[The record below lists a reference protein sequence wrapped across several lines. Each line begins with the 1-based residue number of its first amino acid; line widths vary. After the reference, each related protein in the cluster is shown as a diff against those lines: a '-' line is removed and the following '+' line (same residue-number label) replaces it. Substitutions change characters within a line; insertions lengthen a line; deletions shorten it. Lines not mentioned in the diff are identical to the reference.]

1 MPQTLFDSNIS
12 IRRTNVTYDEKMRQV
27 DQYIDDHLSDFIA
40 DLTELCAFPTVAA
53 QNQAIDETAEF
64 TAKLLEKY
72 GFSARVMPS
81 SGNPM
86 VYGEL
91 NGAADNT
98 VLCYNHYDVQPAEPI
113 ELWDSPPFEATE
125 RDGKLYARG
134 VVDDKGH
141 IICRLAAIAALR
153 AVYGNVPCSVKMLIE
168 GEEEIGSMSMESFI
182 EEHRDMLTGADGCLW
197 EFGGVDFE
205 DRPEIVLGMRGDVYV
220 ELRAKTVSHDA
231 HSGLGGSI
239 FPNAAWRLTWA
250 LSTLKGID
258 ERILIP
264 GWYDDVREP
273 TEAEFDLLRHLPRSD
288 ESLKEAFGLKA
299 FLKDVDGVEM
309 LRQQLF
315 EPTCTIAGL
324 GSGYQ
329 GPGSKTVLP
338 AEAMAKVDFRIVP
351 DQEPDDLVAKLR
363 NHLIDQGF
371 DDIEVIQHGGSRA
384 ARVDPDSPFVQMVIQ
399 TAREVYGTDPVVAPT
414 SGGSG
419 PMDPFVRL
427 LNVPISNVGIG
438 YSSTLVHSP
447 NENMRI
453 ADFVKGIKQTARVM
467 ARVGQGEAR

>member
-1 MPQTLFDSNIS
+1 
-12 IRRTNVTYDEKMRQV
+12 VTYNEQMQKV
-27 DQYIDDHLSDFIA
+27 DQYVDEHVSEFLQ
-40 DLTELCAFPTVAA
+40 DLAELCSFPTVAA

-64 TAKLLEKY
+64 TSRLLEKY
-72 GFSARVMPS
+72 GFEAKVMPS
-81 SGNPM
+81 AGNPM

-91 NGAADNT
+91 KGASERT

-141 IICRLAAIAALR
+141 IVCRLAAIAALK
-153 AVYGNVPCSVKMLIE
+153 AVYGEVPCSVKMLIE

-182 EEHRDMLTGADGCLW
+182 EEHRDLLSGADGCLW
-197 EFGGVDFE
+197 EFGGVDFD

-220 ELRAKTVSHDA
+220 ELRAKTISHDA
-231 HSGLGGSI
+231 HSGTGGSI

-250 LSTLKGID
+250 LSTLKD
-258 ERILIP
+258 QNERILIP

-273 TEAEFDLLRHLPRSD
+273 TEREMDLLRALPRSD
-288 ESLKEAFGLKA
+288 EDLKDAFGLNS
-299 FLKDVDGVEM
+299 FLKGVDGVEM

-315 EPTCTIAGL
+315 EPTCTIAGI

-338 AEAMAKVDFRIVP
+338 AEAMAKIDFRIVP
-351 DQEPDDLVAKLR
+351 DQDPDDLVAKLR
-363 NHLIDQGF
+363 KHLQDQGF
-371 DDIEVIQHGGSRA
+371 GDIEVIQHGGSRA
-384 ARVDPDSPFVQMVIQ
+384 ARVDPDAPFVQTVIE
-399 TAREVYGTDPVVAPT
+399 TAREVYGKDAVVSPT

-427 LNVPISNVGIG
+427 LNVPISNVGVG
-438 YSSTLVHSP
+438 YPNTLVHSP

-453 ADFVKGIKQTARVM
+453 SDFVRGVKHTARVL
-467 ARVGQGEAR
+467 ARVSES

>member
-1 MPQTLFDSNIS
+1 
-12 IRRTNVTYDEKMRQV
+12 VTYEEQMRKV
-27 DQYIDDHLSDFIA
+27 DQYIDNNLSEFLKDLA
-40 DLTELCAFPTVAA
+40 DLCAFPTVAA
-53 QNQAIDETAEF
+53 QNQAIEETAEF

-72 GFSARVMPS
+72 GFQAKVMPS
-81 SGNPM
+81 TGNPM
-86 VYGEL
+86 VYGAL
-91 NGAADNT
+91 HGASDKT
-98 VLCYNHYDVQPAEPI
+98 VLCYNHYDVQPAEPL
-113 ELWDSPPFEATE
+113 ELWDSPPFELTE

-141 IICRLAAIAALR
+141 IVCRLAAIAALK
-153 AVYGNVPCSVKMLIE
+153 AVYGDVPCSVKMLIE
-168 GEEEIGSMSMESFI
+168 GEEEVGSMNMESFI
-182 EEHRDMLTGADGCLW
+182 EDHREMLAGADGCLW

-205 DRPEIVLGMRGDVYV
+205 DRPEMVLGMRGDVYV
-220 ELRAKTVSHDA
+220 ELRARTISHDA

-250 LSTLKGID
+250 LSLLKD
-258 ERILIP
+258 QNERIRIP

-273 TEAEFDLLRHLPRSD
+273 TEREFELLRQLPRSD
-288 ESLKEAFGLKA
+288 EALKEAFGIDS
-299 FLKDVDGVEM
+299 FLNDVDGVEM

-338 AEAMAKVDFRIVP
+338 AEAMAKIDFRIVP
-351 DQEPDDLVAKLR
+351 DQEPDDLIAKLR
-363 NHLIDQGF
+363 KHLDEHGF
-371 DDIEVIQHGGSRA
+371 GDIEVIQHGGSRA
-384 ARVDPDSPFVQMVIQ
+384 ARVDPDAPFVQTVVEA
-399 TAREVYGTDPVVAPT
+399 AREVYGKEPVVSPT

-438 YSSTLVHSP
+438 YSNTLVHSP

-453 ADFVKGIKQTARVM
+453 SDFAKGVKQTARVM
-467 ARVGQGEAR
+467 AQVGQYS

>member
-1 MPQTLFDSNIS
+1 MN
-12 IRRTNVTYDEKMRQV
+12 YDEQMARV
-27 DQYIDDHLSDFIA
+27 DQYVDDHLSEFLSDLA
-40 DLTELCAFPTVAA
+40 DLCAFPTVAA
-53 QNQAIDETAEF
+53 QNQAIDETADF
-64 TAKLLEKY
+64 TANLLEKY
-72 GFSARVMPS
+72 GFASRVMPS
-81 SGNPM
+81 TGNPM

-91 NGAADNT
+91 AGGSDRT
-98 VLCYNHYDVQPAEPI
+98 ILCYNHYDVQPAEPL
-113 ELWDSPPFEATE
+113 ELWDSPPWEATE

-141 IICRLAAIAALR
+141 IICRLAAIAALK
-153 AVYGNVPCSVKMLIE
+153 AVYGEVPCSVKMLIE
-168 GEEEIGSMSMESFI
+168 GEEEIGSMSMEPFI
-182 EEHRDMLTGADGCLW
+182 KEHRDLLSGADGCLW

-220 ELRAKTVSHDA
+220 ELRAKTISHDA

-250 LSTLKGID
+250 LATLKSHD

-273 TEAEFDLLRHLPRSD
+273 TPAEMDLLRHLPRSD
-288 ESLKEAFGLKA
+288 ESLKEAFGLDV
-299 FLKDVDGVEM
+299 FLKNADGVEM

-315 EPTCTIAGL
+315 EPTCTIAGI

-338 AEAMAKVDFRIVP
+338 AEAMAKIDFRIVP
-351 DQEPDDLVAKLR
+351 DQDPDDLVAKLR
-363 NHLIDQGF
+363 KHLQDQGF
-371 DDIEVIQHGGSRA
+371 GDIEVIQHGGSRA
-384 ARVDPDSPFVQMVIQ
+384 ARVDPDAPFVQTVIE
-399 TAREVYGTDPVVAPT
+399 TAREVYGVDPVVAPT

-438 YSSTLVHSP
+438 YSNTLVHSP

-453 ADFVKGIKQTARVM
+453 SDFAKGVKQTARVM
-467 ARVGQGEAR
+467 ARVARG

>member
-1 MPQTLFDSNIS
+1 M
-12 IRRTNVTYDEKMRQV
+12 TYEEQMARV
-27 DQYIDDHLSDFIA
+27 DQYIDEHVSEFLQDLA
-40 DLTELCAFPTVAA
+40 DLCAFPTVAA

-72 GFSARVMPS
+72 GFSATVMPS
-81 SGNPM
+81 AGNPM

-91 NGAADNT
+91 NGSSDNT
-98 VLCYNHYDVQPAEPI
+98 VLCYNHYDVQPAEPL

-125 RDGKLYARG
+125 RGGKLYARG

-141 IICRLAAIAALR
+141 IVCRLAAIAALN
-153 AVYGNVPCSVKMLIE
+153 AVYGEAPCSVKMLIE
-168 GEEEIGSMSMESFI
+168 GEEEIGSMSMEAFI
-182 EEHRDMLTGADGCLW
+182 EEHRELLSGADGCLW

-220 ELRAKTVSHDA
+220 ELRAKTISHDA

-250 LSTLKGID
+250 LSTLKDQD
-258 ERILIP
+258 ERVLIP

-273 TEAEFDLLRHLPRSD
+273 TDREMELLRRLPRSD
-288 ESLKEAFGLKA
+288 ESLKKAFGIDS
-299 FLKDVDGVEM
+299 FLKNVEGVEM

-315 EPTCTIAGL
+315 EPTCTIAGI

-363 NHLIDQGF
+363 THLRELGF
-371 DDIEVIQHGGSRA
+371 GDIEVIQHGGSRA
-384 ARVDPDSPFVQMVIQ
+384 ARVDSDEPFVQMVIE
-399 TAREVYGTDPVVAPT
+399 TAREVYGKEPVVSPT

-438 YSSTLVHSP
+438 YANTLVHSP

-453 ADFVKGIKQTARVM
+453 SDFVKGAKQTARVM
-467 ARVGQGEAR
+467 ARVGQGG

>member
-1 MPQTLFDSNIS
+1 VSYEEQMQ
-12 IRRTNVTYDEKMRQV
+12 KV
-27 DQYIDDHLSDFIA
+27 DQYIDEHMSEFLQ
-40 DLTELCAFPTVAA
+40 DLAELCSFPTVAA
-53 QNQAIDETAEF
+53 QNQAIDETAAF

-72 GFSARVMPS
+72 GFDAKVMPS
-81 SGNPM
+81 TGNPM

-91 NGAADNT
+91 EGNSGRT

-141 IICRLAAIAALR
+141 IVCRLAAIAALK
-153 AVYGNVPCSVKMLIE
+153 AVYGEVPCSVKMLIE

-182 EEHRDMLTGADGCLW
+182 EEHRDLLSGADGCLW

-220 ELRAKTVSHDA
+220 ELRAKTISHDA

-250 LSTLKGID
+250 LSTLKD
-258 ERILIP
+258 QNERIQIP

-273 TEAEFDLLRHLPRSD
+273 TEREIDLLRALPRSD
-288 ESLKEAFGLKA
+288 EQLKEAFSLDS

-351 DQEPDDLVAKLR
+351 DQDPDDLVAKLR
-363 NHLIDQGF
+363 KHLEDQGF
-371 DDIEVIQHGGSRA
+371 GDIEVIQHGGSRA
-384 ARVDPDSPFVQMVIQ
+384 ARVDPDAPFVQTVID
-399 TAREVYGTDPVVAPT
+399 TAREVYGKDPVVSPT

-427 LNVPISNVGIG
+427 LNVPISNVGVG
-438 YSSTLVHSP
+438 YPNTLVHSP

-453 ADFVKGIKQTARVM
+453 SDFVKGVKQTARVL
-467 ARVGQGEAR
+467 ARVGAS

>member
-1 MPQTLFDSNIS
+1 LTH
-12 IRRTNVTYDEKMRQV
+12 DEKMKQV
-27 DQYIDDHLSDFIA
+27 DQYIDEHNQDFLQDLA
-40 DLTELCAFPTVAA
+40 DLCAYPTVAA
-53 QNQAIDETAEF
+53 QNQAIDETANF
-64 TAKLLEKY
+64 TAELMKRY
-72 GFSARVMPS
+72 GFDARVMPS
-81 SGNPM
+81 TGNPM

-91 NGAADNT
+91 TGSSEKT

-141 IICRLAAIAALR
+141 IICRLAAIAALK
-153 AVYGNVPCSVKMLIE
+153 AIYGEVPCSVKMLIE
-168 GEEEIGSMSMESFI
+168 GEEEIGSMSMEPFI
-182 EEHRDMLTGADGCLW
+182 EEHQEMLSGADGCLW

-220 ELRAKTVSHDA
+220 ELRVRTISHDA

-250 LSTLKGID
+250 LSTLKD
-258 ERILIP
+258 RNERIQIP

-273 TEAEFDLLRHLPRSD
+273 TDAELELLRNLPRSD
-288 ESLKEAFGLKA
+288 ESLKSAFGLKA
-299 FLKDVDGVEM
+299 FLKNVDGVAM

-315 EPTCTIAGL
+315 EPTCTIAGI

-338 AEAMAKVDFRIVP
+338 AEAMAKIDFRIVP

-363 NHLIDQGF
+363 KHLTDQGF
-371 DDIEVIQHGGSRA
+371 DDIEVIQHNGSRA
-384 ARVDPDSPFVQMVIQ
+384 ARVDPNSEFVQTVIES
-399 TAREVYGTDPVVAPT
+399 AREVYGKEPVVAPT

-427 LNVPISNVGIG
+427 LGVPISNVGIG
-438 YSSTLVHSP
+438 YSNTLVHSP

-453 ADFVKGIKQTARVM
+453 SDFVKGVKQTARVM
-467 ARVGQGEAR
+467 ARMGN

>member
-1 MPQTLFDSNIS
+1 MTSDD
-12 IRRTNVTYDEKMRQV
+12 RMTQV
-27 DQYIDDHLSDFIA
+27 DQYIDEHLSEFLD
-40 DLTELCAFPTVAA
+40 DLKELCSYPSVAA
-53 QNQAIDETAEF
+53 QGQSIDETALF
-64 TAKLLEKY
+64 TKALLEKY
-72 GFSARVMPS
+72 GFTAQVMPS

-91 NGAADNT
+91 TGSSPAT
-98 VLCYNHYDVQPAEPI
+98 LLCYNHYDVQPAEPI

-134 VVDDKGH
+134 VIDDKGH
-141 IICRLAAIAALR
+141 IVCRLAAIAALK
-153 AVYGNVPCSVKMLIE
+153 AVYGEVPCSVKILIE
-168 GEEEIGSMSMESFI
+168 GEEEIGSGGMESFI
-182 EEHRDMLTGADGCLW
+182 EEHRDMLSGADGCLW
-197 EFGGVDFE
+197 EFGGVDFN
-205 DRPEIVLGMRGDVYV
+205 DRPETVLGMRGDVYV
-220 ELRAKTVSHDA
+220 ELRATTISHDA

-250 LSTLKGID
+250 LFTLKGQD

-273 TEAEFDLLRHLPRSD
+273 SERELALLETMPRSD
-288 ESLKEAFGLKA
+288 EDLKQAFGISE
-299 FLKDVDGVEM
+299 FLKGVEGVEM
-309 LRQQLF
+309 FRQQLF

-338 AEAMAKVDFRIVP
+338 AEAMAKIDFRIVP
-351 DQEPDDLVAKLR
+351 DQDPDDLIAKLR
-363 NHLIDQGF
+363 KHLDEQGF
-371 DDIEVIQHGGSRA
+371 DDIEMIVHGKSRA
-384 ARVDPDSPFVQMVIQ
+384 ARVDPDAPFVQIVLD
-399 TAREVYGTDPVVAPT
+399 AAGEVYGTEPVVQPT

-427 LNVPISNVGIG
+427 LNVPVANAGVGYPG
-438 YSSTLVHSP
+438 TLVHSP

-453 ADFVKGIKQTARVM
+453 SDFVKGVKHTARVM
-467 ARVGQGEAR
+467 ARMGG